1 MYVYKVTHIPTGQYY
16 LGLSDKP
23 KSTFDAANNLDPY
36 GQFQVHGN
44 NGTKLRMINVEKR
57 IVSLAGDLNELA
69 STGAEIAKSCQ
80 DDPLFLGLKG
90 QSTPSEPKV
99 APVTTTATK
108 TSSTS

>member
-1 MYVYKVTHIPTGQYY
+1 MYVYKVTHIPTGRYY

-23 KSTFDAANNLDPY
+23 KNTFDPANDLDPY
-36 GQFQVHGN
+36 DQFELYGS

-57 IVSLAGDLNELA
+57 IISLAGDINELA
-69 STGAEIAKSCQ
+69 SIGAEAAKSCQ

-108 TSSTS
+108 TSPTS